1 MANSAAIL
9 KQAKESITVE
19 ERHVPRPQASEIL
32 VKNNA
37 VAINPVDWKIQS
49 TGHFITKYPI
59 VLGSDICGTVEAVGS
74 EVKHFKEGDRVT
86 GFAAVLASSNID
98 EGAFQQ
104 YTILRE
110 NCAARIPE
118 NLSFVEGA
126 ALPMVGYPFPA
137 FWSLLDATHE
147 VCDMSR
153 QHLL

>member
-9 KQAKESITVE
+9 KQAKERITIE
-19 ERHVPRPQASEIL
+19 ERHLPSPQASEIL
-32 VKNNA
+32 VKNHA

-49 TGHFITKYPI
+49 TGHFIAKYPT

-74 EVKHFKEGDRVT
+74 DIKHFKEGDRVT
-86 GFAAVLASSNID
+86 GFAAVIASSNID

-110 NCAARIPE
+110 NCAARIPD
-118 NLSFVEGA
+118 NLSFMEGA
-126 ALPMVGYPFPA
+126 TLPMVGYPFPA
-137 FWSLLDATHE
+137 FWSGLDATHE
-147 VCDMSR
+147 VYDMSR